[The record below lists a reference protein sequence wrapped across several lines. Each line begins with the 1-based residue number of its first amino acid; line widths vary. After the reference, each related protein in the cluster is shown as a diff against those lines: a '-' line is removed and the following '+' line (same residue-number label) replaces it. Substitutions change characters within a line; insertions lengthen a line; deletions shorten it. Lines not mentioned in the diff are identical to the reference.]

1 MIYCPQTAR
10 LPKDKSYN
18 LSAISL
24 TISIVVFTEFCS
36 MDGGKYIQ
44 YAFYTPEDS
53 AAELSA
59 FSYYE
64 EAKI

>member
-1 MIYCPQTAR
+1 MDVKV
-10 LPKDKSYN
+10 LK
-18 LSAISL
+18 
-24 TISIVVFTEFCS
+24 IVVFTEFCS

-53 AAELSA
+53 AAELSV